1 MRLIFLGKNS
11 ARMETFMRMKL
22 QDGRERGNQLLAH
35 IKKKKKKVTPDISL
49 SFCCTLELGFNIK
62 PREDYFVL
70 KLFGVEFQG
79 YALRLNP
86 KQ

>member
-1 MRLIFLGKNS
+1 MPTL
-11 ARMETFMRMKL
+11 
-22 QDGRERGNQLLAH
+22 
-35 IKKKKKKVTPDISL
+35 KKKKKVTPDISL

>member
-1 MRLIFLGKNS
+1 MG
-11 ARMETFMRMKL
+11 
-22 QDGRERGNQLLAH
+22 ERGGISCLPTL
-35 IKKKKKKVTPDISL
+35 KKKKKVTPDISL